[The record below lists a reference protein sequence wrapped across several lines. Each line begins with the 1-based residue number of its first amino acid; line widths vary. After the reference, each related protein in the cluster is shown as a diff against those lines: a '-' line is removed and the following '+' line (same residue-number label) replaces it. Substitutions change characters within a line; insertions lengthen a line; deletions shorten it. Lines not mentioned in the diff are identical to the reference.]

1 MPLKKVRFKKYANR
15 RLYNTEKSKYVTL
28 KEVADIIRQGHHV
41 EIIDAKT
48 KEDVTA
54 FILTQIVMEE
64 SKKNNNLLPIPL
76 LYLSIQYGETVLRE
90 FFEKYL
96 QQTVEAYLAH
106 KAAVDDHFAKMLDLG
121 LGFSDIAQNSMYEM
135 FADYTKNL
143 KK

>member
-1 MPLKKVRFKKYANR
+1 MSEDKVKFKKYANR
-15 RLYNTEKSKYVTL
+15 RLYDTERSRYVTL
-28 KEVADIIRQGHHV
+28 KQVAEIIRQGRRV
-41 EIIDAKT
+41 EVIDAQT

-76 LYLSIQYGETVLRE
+76 LHLSIQYGETILRE

-96 QQTVEAYLAH
+96 QQTLESYLTH
-106 KAAVDDHFAKMLDLG
+106 KAAVDDHFSKMLDLG
-121 LGFSDIAQNSMYEM
+121 LGFSDLAQKSMYDM
-135 FADYTKNL
+135 FAEYTKNI